1 MNTDKFNLEKG
12 YGAPIKYDWLVG
24 EIELEILKDWKPN
37 HLESKNTILRIETDN
52 ESLPESAIKTI
63 EKITKNK
70 KQFSKKIEY
79 QLLKYYTEELL
90 PEILEDLEW
99 LKSSDKER
107 YEVQKKE
114 FPNLTMGDIEQVEK
128 YNFLSSI
135 YIPLQKTEGTFG
147 INIDSK
153 WEEEHGIGLGFR
165 NYEFVEIGQS
175 EIAEDTE
182 NPEKEIIK
190 QEQLKKGIVLPS
202 PPPIYKR
209 LKDLDT
215 IVHWEWNHRLNKYQ
229 VIHKMKGQIDNNEI
243 EIK

>member
-12 YGAPIKYDWLVG
+12 YDEPIKYDWLVG

-37 HLESKNTILRIETDN
+37 HLESRNTIIRIETDN
-52 ESLPESAIKTI
+52 EALPESAIRI
-63 EKITKNK
+63 IDKITNNK
-70 KQFSKKIEY
+70 KQFSKEIEY
-79 QLLKYYTEELL
+79 QLLKYYIEELF
-90 PEILEDLEW
+90 PEIQDDLEW
-99 LKSSDKER
+99 LKSNDKER
-107 YEVQKKE
+107 YEAKKRE
-114 FPNLTMGDIEQVEK
+114 LPKLTMNDIEQVKE

-135 YIPLQKTEGTFG
+135 YIPLQKTGGVFG
-147 INIDSK
+147 ITIDSK

-175 EIAEDTE
+175 EIARDTGI
-182 NPEKEIIK
+182 PEKEMIK
-190 QEQLKKGIVLPS
+190 QKQLKRGVVLPS
-202 PPPIYKR
+202 PPSIYKR

-229 VIHKMKGQIDNNEI
+229 VIHKIEGQIDDDEI